1 MIAEVPAR
9 IEQAILTTS
18 CNSAEVF
25 AAQVY
30 IKGIPKIVTIDDYLL
45 YGTNGKEEFDI
56 QGSDGSLWGPLLE
69 KAWAKVSGNF
79 QFAWGGSP
87 NEVYSL
93 FLGCPSTLV

>member
-45 YGTNGKEEFDI
+45 YGSNGKEDFDI
-56 QGSDGSLWGPLLE
+56 
-69 KAWAKVSGNF
+69 
-79 QFAWGGSP
+79 
-87 NEVYSL
+87 
-93 FLGCPSTLV
+93 